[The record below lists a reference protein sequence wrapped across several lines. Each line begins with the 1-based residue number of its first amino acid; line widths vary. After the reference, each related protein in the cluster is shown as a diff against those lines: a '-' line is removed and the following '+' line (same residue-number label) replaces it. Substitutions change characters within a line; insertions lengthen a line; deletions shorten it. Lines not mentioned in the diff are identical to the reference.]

1 MKGCLTFIIIMLLIG
16 IIVCLIST
24 DFMILDILV
33 VLGVVLFLPLIAIGG
48 LFLIMF
54 VVWLIIEILW

>member
-1 MKGCLTFIIIMLLIG
+1 MKGCLTFIVIILLIG
-16 IIVCLIST
+16 ITVCLLST
-24 DFMILDILV
+24 DYILLDIFV
-33 VLGVVLFLPLIAIGG
+33 VLGVVLFLPLIAMGV